1 MTTDKLSHFRH
12 ELRTP
17 VNHII
22 GYSEMLREEAEDLG
36 LSDFIRDLQQMREG
50 GDQLL
55 SVIEDLLNPSPMAAE
70 VDLIDFPALE
80 AQLRRTLDDPVNQ
93 IVRCSRR
100 LQEKAT
106 GLGKA
111 SLADDLRKIES
122 AARQMLALAQAGV
135 AESGPDQLG
144 DSVRAEVPITEA
156 RPSSEVPVKRSPSA
170 KAGFLLVV
178 DDNATNR
185 DMLSRRLEREGYTV
199 AEAENGRRALEMIA
213 ANKFDLVLLDIMMP
227 EMNGYDVLQHL
238 KNDEK
243 WRDIPVIMISALD
256 EVGSVVRCIEMGAED
271 YLSKPFDPVL
281 LRARLGACLEKKRLR
296 DQEVEY
302 LQQVDRVTAAAA
314 AVESATFNPESLD
327 EVAQRPDAL
336 GQLARIFQRM
346 AREVYAREQ
355 RLKEEVQQLRIEIDE
370 VRKARE
376 VAEITDSGYFK
387 NLRTKAKEA
396 RNRREEN
403 SG

>member
-1 MTTDKLSHFRH
+1 MTTDQLAHFRH

-22 GYSEMLREEAEDLG
+22 GYSEMLRDEAEDLA
-36 LSDFIRDLQQMREG
+36 LSDFLPDLQQIRDG
-50 GDQLL
+50 GGQLL
-55 SVIEDLLNPSPMAAE
+55 GVIENLLNPSPVAAE
-70 VDLIDFPALE
+70 ADLLDFSALE
-80 AQLRRTLDDPVNQ
+80 AQLRRMLDDPLNQ
-93 IVRCSRR
+93 IVSCSRR
-100 LQEKAT
+100 LQEKAMS
-106 GLGKA
+106 LGKA
-111 SLADDLRKIES
+111 SLTGDLRKIEL

-135 AESGPDQLG
+135 TESKSAQLE
-144 DSVRAEVPITEA
+144 DSVRAETPAEA
-156 RPSSEVPVKRSPSA
+156 RSSPESPTKRSQQP

-178 DDNATNR
+178 DDNPTNR

-199 AEAENGRRALEMIA
+199 AEAEDGRRALEMIA

-227 EMNGYDVLQHL
+227 EMNGYDVLRHL
-238 KNDEK
+238 KADEK
-243 WRDIPVIMISALD
+243 LRDIPVIMISALD
-256 EVGSVVRCIEMGAED
+256 EIGSVVRCIEMGAED
-271 YLSKPFDPVL
+271 FLSKPFDPVL
-281 LRARLGACLEKKRLR
+281 LRARIGACLEKKRLR

-302 LQQVDRVTAAAA
+302 LQQVNRVTAAAA
-314 AVESATFNPESLD
+314 AVESETFNPQSLD

-336 GQLARIFQRM
+336 GQLARVFQRM

-355 RLKEEVQQLRIEIDE
+355 RLKAEVQQLRIEIDE

-396 RNRREEN
+396 RNRREDN
-403 SG
+403 SA

>member
-1 MTTDKLSHFRH
+1 MPTDQLSHFRH

-22 GYSEMLREEAEDLG
+22 GYSEMLREEAEDLD
-36 LSDFIRDLQQMREG
+36 LSDFIPDLQQIREG
-50 GDQLL
+50 GGRLL
-55 SVIEDLLNPSPMAAE
+55 NVIEELLNPSSTAE
-70 VDLIDFPALE
+70 VDLLDFSALE
-80 AQLRRTLDDPVNQ
+80 AQLRRTLDDPLNE
-93 IVRCSRR
+93 IINCSRR
-100 LQEKAT
+100 LQEKAM

-111 SLADDLRKIES
+111 SLTGDLRKIEL

-135 AESGPDQLG
+135 TESESDKLE
-144 DSVRAEVPITEA
+144 DSVRAETPTTEA
-156 RPSSEVPVKRSPSA
+156 RSSSESSAKRSQQP
-170 KAGFLLVV
+170 KAGFLLIV
-178 DDNATNR
+178 DDNPTNR

-199 AEAENGRRALEMIA
+199 AEAEDGRRALEMIA
-213 ANKFDLVLLDIMMP
+213 ANKFDLVLLDILMP
-227 EMNGYDVLQHL
+227 EMNGYEVLQQL
-238 KNDEK
+238 KANEK

-256 EVGSVVRCIEMGAED
+256 EIGSVVRCIEMGAED
-271 YLSKPFDPVL
+271 FLSKPFDPVL
-281 LRARLGACLEKKRLR
+281 LRARIGACLEKKRLR

-314 AVESATFNPESLD
+314 AVESETFDLQSLD

-336 GQLARIFQRM
+336 GQLARVFQRM

-355 RLKEEVQQLRIEIDE
+355 RLKAEVQQLRIEIDE

-396 RNRREEN
+396 RNRREEK
-403 SG
+403 

>member
-1 MTTDKLSHFRH
+1 MKADQLAHFRH

-36 LSDFIRDLQQMREG
+36 LSDFIPDLEHIRAG

-55 SVIEDLLNPSPMAAE
+55 GIVEALLNPSPVAVEGEGLDFESLRA
-70 VDLIDFPALE
+70 DLDRE
-80 AQLRRTLDDPVNQ
+80 LDQPLNQ
-93 IVRCSRR
+93 IISGSQR
-100 LQEKAT
+100 LQEKAE
-106 GLGKA
+106 GAGKA

-122 AARQMLALAQAGV
+122 AARHMQALAQLGV
-135 AESGPDQLG
+135 VEPSVKAQAQAEADRS
-144 DSVRAEVPITEA
+144 SVEPRT
-156 RPSSEVPVKRSPSA
+156 KRSVQP

-213 ANKFDLVLLDIMMP
+213 ADKFDLVLLDILMP
-227 EMNGYDVLQHL
+227 EMDGYEVLRCL
-238 KNDEK
+238 KDNEK

-256 EVGSVVRCIEMGAED
+256 EIGSVVRCIEMGAED

-281 LRARLGACLEKKRLR
+281 LRARIGACLEKKRLR
-296 DQEVEY
+296 DQEIEY

-314 AVESATFNPESLD
+314 AVESETFDPQNLNQ
-327 EVAQRPDAL
+327 VAERPDAL
-336 GQLARIFQRM
+336 GQLARVFQRM

-376 VAEITDSGYFK
+376 VAEITDSGYFQ
-387 NLRTKAKEA
+387 NLRTKAKDA
-396 RNRREEN
+396 RNKRA
-403 SG
+403 GA